1 MDNYGDLPH
10 IIEEFLRQVQKPRTP
25 LLQDPGAVSFN
36 LPSTTPDYP
45 SELSDPGDESVCEDF
60 FDWARWGNEQE
71 SKEQSAARSD
81 SPSMPGLTS
90 SVTPPPSEE
99 GGVPSSPRDTEDRS
113 QLRAKLR
120 EAKETDDRYTFPLQ
134 REIRPKHGAEGL
146 PPFQL
151 HNAGHGSSANAS
163 STQNPIRDGSLLS
176 PPSSRESSAD
186 RRLMP
191 NGTGPSRGKRNGK
204 LENADEVAN
213 CDDHGVCSNCTKK
226 AEKYKSGLKPITGQQ
241 ICFRNP
247 FPHNHLLFPHISKT
261 ELNRPAAAMRPGPG
275 DLDHPL
281 LVFFGSATNV
291 TSHAITISVV
301 VKGENIPHA
310 GHQDVK
316 NYRLN
321 LNNVPSSDQLCH
333 WARDHTRGA
342 GDGDFQAALDMLT
355 SEYSAAGS
363 RLPHHALLANVHE
376 LRCLY
381 KIWSHKEFLCQ
392 NSPNAPLEPLP
403 KSLLVGLRNLAKAGL
418 KRLEYQIITSLDKS
432 LPNATSIKAD
442 DRMALWVAM
451 MQMILMYRD
460 LFGLTE
466 SINVQPGHTYF
477 PSWLQVRRMSAK
489 LFSTLVVMCE
499 VCFSKKKP
507 APFGLDSRGVG
518 QAPLPGTINRIFA
531 CVEERRTE
539 YFENLDPKPGSLEQL
554 LYILRSEPPP
564 RAAKRRKISN

>member
-71 SKEQSAARSD
+71 TKEQSAARSD

-99 GGVPSSPRDTEDRS
+99 GVPSSPRDTEDRS

-176 PPSSRESSAD
+176 PPRSRESSAD

-213 CDDHGVCSNCTKK
+213 

-261 ELNRPAAAMRPGPG
+261 ELNRSAAALRPGPG
-275 DLDHPL
+275 DLHHPL

-321 LNNVPSSDQLCH
+321 LNNVPSPHQLCH
-333 WARDHTRGA
+333 WARDHTRRA

-355 SEYSAAGS
+355 FEYSAPGS
-363 RLPHHALLANVHE
+363 QLPHHALLVNVHE

-403 KSLLVGLRNLAKAGL
+403 KSLLVGLRNLAKASL
-418 KRLEYQIITSLDKS
+418 KRLEHQIITSLDKY

-466 SINVQPGHTYF
+466 SINVQPGHAYF

-518 QAPLPGTINRIFA
+518 QAPLAGSINRRFA
-531 CVEERRTE
+531 CVEERHAE